1 MGAPDIGEGSQLV
14 REAAGGEGLVLF
26 EARLEVVE
34 VLVGEHVFSRC
45 FGRCR

>member
-1 MGAPDIGEGSQLV
+1 MGAPDVGEGGQLV

-26 EARLEVVE
+26 EAGLEVVE
-34 VLVGEHVFSRC
+34 VVVGEHVFSRC